1 LKKRVTIHDIASE
14 LNISTTTV
22 NKALSGKPKVSEK
35 MRIQV
40 VETAASMG
48 YLPNKSAQALARREL
63 KIGVI
68 VSKTPDEYS
77 KYILQGFEKGFEDF
91 RDLNVRG
98 IFRTI
103 DNLTSTEQSIKAI
116 RELRTLEVDGII
128 IQPVMGYKEYVD
140 LIEKTIK
147 SGIHVIA
154 SISKLYDNIGTGC
167 VRINS
172 KIVGQM
178 AGEFMSLVLPK
189 NSKVAV
195 FTSNHEMQIHR
206 EYVEGFKNFINK
218 EKIDIVGVYETKDI
232 EYIAYNLTEEIL
244 QKYPD
249 LNGIYVTSYVSVP
262 VCKCIRAHNRQND
275 IMVIGQDLFP
285 ELVDNLINNS
295 LTATIFQDQFY
306 QGRKAVEMMFNSLTG
321 KKVDGD
327 EYLVIPKLVMKS
339 NLSCY
344 KDKY

>member
-1 LKKRVTIHDIASE
+1 MKKRVTIHDIASE

-35 MRIQV
+35 MRSLV

-68 VSKTPDEYS
+68 VSKTPEEYS

-91 RDLNVRG
+91 RDFNVRG
-98 IFRTI
+98 IFKTI

-128 IQPVMGYKEYVD
+128 IQPVMGYKEYVE

-147 SGIHVIA
+147 SGIHVVA

-172 KIVGQM
+172 KVVGQM
-178 AGEFMSLVLPK
+178 AGEFMSLVLPRE
-189 NSKVAV
+189 SKVAV

-206 EYVEGFKNFINK
+206 EYVEGFKKFINK
-218 EKIDIVGVYETKDI
+218 EKIDIVGVFETKDI
-232 EYIAYNLTEEIL
+232 EYVAYNLTEEIL
-244 QKYPD
+244 KKYPD
-249 LNGIYVTSYVSVP
+249 INGIYVTSYVSVP
-262 VCKCIRAHNRQND
+262 VCKCIREHNRHND

-285 ELVDNLINNS
+285 ALVENLINKS
-295 LTATIFQDQFY
+295 LTATIFQDQFL

-321 KKVDGD
+321 KKVNGD
-327 EYLVIPKLVMKS
+327 EYLVIPKLVMES

-344 KDKY
+344 KDQY

>member
-147 SGIHVIA
+147 SGIHVVA

-189 NSKVAV
+189 NSKVAI